1 MEKFKFSR
9 EYEFRA
15 SPKVLYQYFSTPA
28 GLQQWFASKVKY
40 TSDSNFDFI
49 WDNESHPARMSV
61 QRVNKLVKFDFL
73 KDEQKGNFVEFK
85 LEQSELT
92 NATFLK
98 VTDNSEISDVSE
110 LEDIWDD
117 MIYKLKEIVG
127 G

>member
-1 MEKFKFSR
+1 MDKYKFSR

-15 SPKVLYQYFSTPA
+15 SPKVLYPYFSTPA

-40 TSDSNFDFI
+40 TTDQNFDFL
-49 WDNESHPARMSV
+49 WDNESHPARLSSQRLNKSV
-61 QRVNKLVKFDFL
+61 RFDFL
-73 KDEQKGNFVEFK
+73 KDEQKGNYVEFK

-98 VTDNSEISDVSE
+98 VTDNSDNHDETE
-110 LEDIWDD
+110 LEDIWDGMVD
-117 MIYKLKEIVG
+117 KLKEIVG